1 MLFLKIYK
9 IFKGT
14 FDLVNFNHGF
24 LFTLPILHCLEP
36 AATEENKFLADRSQN
51 KGDNTRAS

>member
-1 MLFLKIYK
+1 MIYK
-9 IFKGT
+9 ILKGT
-14 FDLVNFNHGF
+14 FDLVNFNHGS

-36 AATEENKFLADRSQN
+36 AVTEGNKFLADRSQN

>member
-1 MLFLKIYK
+1 MIYK

-14 FDLVNFNHGF
+14 FDLVNFNHGS
-24 LFTLPILHCLEP
+24 LFILPFLHCLEP
-36 AATEENKFLADRSQN
+36 AATEGNKLLADRSQN

>member
-1 MLFLKIYK
+1 MLFGMIYK

-24 LFTLPILHCLEP
+24 LFTLPILHFLEP
-36 AATEENKFLADRSQN
+36 AATEGKKLLADRSQN
-51 KGDNTRAS
+51 KGGNTRAS